1 MYKNMRHFIKIPHI
15 YKIIYRNY
23 SESESAAASSRTEID
38 GSRVLSLDRFA
49 VLIGRNPVRHD
60 HYGAQSLLVH
70 DEYLYA
76 VYYCVVGYC
85 GIDNGAVSINSE

>member
-23 SESESAAASSRTEID
+23 SESESAAASSRTEVD

-60 HYGAQSLLVH
+60 HNGTQSLLIH
-70 DEYLYA
+70 DEYLY
-76 VYYCVVGYC
+76 VVNHCMVGDYR
-85 GIDNGAVSINSE
+85 IDDGTVSIDSE